1 RRGGP
6 RDRAYLSSSPFRSQ
20 PPTEPSNDLGALLR
34 GAAIL
39 GLTLPVSF
47 ARRLLAIGDPDP
59 QRMEAGMMG
68 SLKDL
73 QDGLKKLVVSDSATR
88 RSFDLVEIIT
98 ANIIGIIGD
107 GLLQAPDAFRSIDH
121 LDYREWL
128 ARHGVDPAALD
139 SPLLRGMYDLTFA
152 YEDADTDRPR
162 FSAGLGL
169 QLATRMLFAYSGGV
183 FWKMRAGM
191 GEVIFAALYQVLR
204 RRGVDFRFFHRVDA
218 LHVSAGGRSIES
230 IDVGIQAETA
240 SGEGAY
246 APLTEIGGIPCWPAA
261 PLAGQLLRPELVE
274 GRDLESFWCPRTDH
288 RTVTLRAGEDFDQI
302 VFAISAGMVP
312 HLCAELVEASPEW
325 RAMASNLGTV
335 ATQSLQLWLNVDEKE
350 LGWRGNPG
358 DVISGFT
365 EPFDTWASMSHLVE
379 YENWPADAQPRS
391 IAYFC
396 SPLDTRARSVEL
408 ASQTVA
414 THARE
419 FLDRDVKALWP
430 GCIGPEGFRWDLLCD
445 PSPESGRIAD
455 AAASER
461 LNSQYWRANVDPS
474 DLYVQSLPGTDRYR
488 LAPGETGFDNLAV
501 AGDWTDCGLN
511 AGCIEAATISGQ
523 LAAKAVIKRSGSG

>member
-1 RRGGP
+1 MDQSGRASVAILGGGMGALSAAFDLSDGTWRDRFERITVYQRGWRLGGKGASSRGPNGRIEEHGLHVLLGYYDRTFDLMRRCYDELDRASTDPGCPFKTWDDAVFPANRVGVTDRQDGRWLPWVAEFTATSGQPGEGATGSTSPSWPMPPATIFGRSLQLLGDFLRSVGAPSRGGP
-6 RDRAYLSSSPFRSQ
+6 RDRAYLSSSPFRAQ
-20 PPTEPSNDLGALLR
+20 PRAEPPNDLGALLR

-39 GLTLPVSF
+39 GMTLPVSF
-47 ARRLLAIGDPDP
+47 ARRLLAIGDPDS
-59 QRMEAGMMG
+59 QGMEAGMMG

-88 RSFDLVEIIT
+88 RSFDLVEIVT
-98 ANIIGIIGD
+98 ANIIGIVGD

-128 ARHGVDPAALD
+128 VRHGVDPAALN

-152 YEDADTDRPR
+152 YEDADPARPR

-169 QLATRMLFAYSGGV
+169 QLATRMLFAYSGGM

-240 SGEGAY
+240 GGEGAY

-261 PLAGQLLRPELVE
+261 PLAGQLLRPELME

-312 HLCAELVEASPEW
+312 HLCAEL
-325 RAMASNLGTV
+325 
-335 ATQSLQLWLNVDEKE
+335 
-350 LGWRGNPG
+350 
-358 DVISGFT
+358 
-365 EPFDTWASMSHLVE
+365 
-379 YENWPADAQPRS
+379 
-391 IAYFC
+391 
-396 SPLDTRARSVEL
+396 
-408 ASQTVA
+408 
-414 THARE
+414 
-419 FLDRDVKALWP
+419 
-430 GCIGPEGFRWDLLCD
+430 
-445 PSPESGRIAD
+445 
-455 AAASER
+455 
-461 LNSQYWRANVDPS
+461 
-474 DLYVQSLPGTDRYR
+474 
-488 LAPGETGFDNLAV
+488 
-501 AGDWTDCGLN
+501 
-511 AGCIEAATISGQ
+511 
-523 LAAKAVIKRSGSG
+523 